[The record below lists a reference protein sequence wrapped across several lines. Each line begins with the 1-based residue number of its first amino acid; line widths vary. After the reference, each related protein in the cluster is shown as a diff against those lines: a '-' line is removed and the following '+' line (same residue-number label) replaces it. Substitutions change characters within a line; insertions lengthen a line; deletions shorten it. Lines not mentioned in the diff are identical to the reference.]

1 MLAKARLVDD
11 GVFLAA
17 ARRLASLVSRER
29 LAVGAIYPDQSELR
43 MVSTRIAEAVVDE
56 LSRRDAGRAIREDAI
71 AELVSEAMWYPDYS
85 K

>member
-1 MLAKARLVDD
+1 
-11 GVFLAA
+11 
-17 ARRLASLVSRER
+17 
-29 LAVGAIYPDQSELR
+29 